1 MNKKFLTVAFALLL
15 SACIAGEAAARDGFY
30 LGIRGG
36 LTNSNMNYKDDKA
49 SDTAPIDFDDEWWI
63 SGALGYRY
71 SYVRLEFEYTY
82 HDDHEEDLTEF
93 GYENYMVNAYFDFLP
108 NYVVSP
114 YIQGGLGYTK
124 LNLKTTTI
132 IGMNRLVDES
142 DETNFTWS
150 LGAGLTLRLNKCLN
164 LDVGYRYLDMGDIEG
179 ANINAHEWYGGL
191 RFTF

>member
-1 MNKKFLTVAFALLL
+1 MNKKFLTVAFALVF
-15 SACIAGEAAARDGFY
+15 SALMSSEAIARDGFY

-36 LTNSNMNYKDDKA
+36 MTNANMNDIDDSA
-49 SDTAPIDFDDEWWI
+49 TDTAPIDFEDEWWI
-63 SGALGYRY
+63 GGAVGYRY
-71 SYVRLEFEYTY
+71 SYVRLELEYTY
-82 HDDHEEDLTEF
+82 HDSHEEDLTEF
-93 GYENYMVNAYFDFLP
+93 GYESYMANAYFDFLP

-124 LNLKTTTI
+124 LDLKTTTV
-132 IGMNRLVDES
+132 IGMNRLVDSS

-179 ANINAHEWYGGL
+179 ANINAHEWYGGV